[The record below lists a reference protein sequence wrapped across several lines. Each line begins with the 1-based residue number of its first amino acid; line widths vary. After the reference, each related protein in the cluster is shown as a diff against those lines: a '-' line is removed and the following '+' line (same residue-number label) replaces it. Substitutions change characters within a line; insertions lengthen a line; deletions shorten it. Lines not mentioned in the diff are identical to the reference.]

1 MTSSLST
8 PNKWFS
14 ILSDY
19 LVIIIGVA
27 LYAYAWAGML
37 IPNGVASGGLTGAC
51 TILNFATGI
60 PVSLSYIVV
69 NAVLLLFGF
78 LILGNAFG
86 FKTIFA
92 ILCST
97 LFLDLFER
105 WEASHMFF
113 SDKLLLVVVAA
124 IIESIGLAAVFVRGG
139 STGGTDIIALIIHK
153 FWPVT
158 LGKVFI
164 LLDVFI
170 IASVL
175 LVPGKTVED
184 MVYGYVAMVIF
195 SVMVDWVMLGRKSTC
210 QILVFSDRYQ
220 EIADQI
226 LLQLERGVTALDA
239 TGWYTGADRK
249 VLLILI
255 RKRELR
261 DITRLIKS
269 IDHTAFVSVS
279 DASSV
284 YGEGFD
290 EIKTGINLKKK
301 KE

>member
-139 STGGTDIIALIIHK
+139 STGGTDIIALIVHK

-210 QILVFSDRYQ
+210 QILVFSDHYQ

-226 LLQLERGVTALDA
+226 LLQLDRGVTALDA

>member
-1 MTSSLST
+1 MTSSFST

-14 ILSDY
+14 MLSDY
-19 LVIIIGVA
+19 LVIVIGVA
-27 LYAYAWAGML
+27 LYAYGWAGML

-69 NAVLLLFGF
+69 NAGLLLFGF

-139 STGGTDIIALIIHK
+139 STGGTDIIALIVNK

-290 EIKTGINLKKK
+290 EIKTGVNLKKK

>member
-1 MTSSLST
+1 
-8 PNKWFS
+8 
-14 ILSDY
+14 
-19 LVIIIGVA
+19 
-27 LYAYAWAGML
+27 
-37 IPNGVASGGLTGAC
+37 
-51 TILNFATGI
+51 
-60 PVSLSYIVV
+60 
-69 NAVLLLFGF
+69 
-78 LILGNAFG
+78 
-86 FKTIFA
+86 
-92 ILCST
+92 
-97 LFLDLFER
+97 
-105 WEASHMFF
+105 
-113 SDKLLLVVVAA
+113 
-124 IIESIGLAAVFVRGG
+124 
-139 STGGTDIIALIIHK
+139 
-153 FWPVT
+153 
-158 LGKVFI
+158 
-164 LLDVFI
+164 
-170 IASVL
+170 
-175 LVPGKTVED
+175 

-210 QILVFSDRYQ
+210 QILVFSDHYQ

-226 LLQLERGVTALDA
+226 LLQLDRGVTALDA

>member
-210 QILVFSDRYQ
+210 QILVFSDHYQ

-226 LLQLERGVTALDA
+226 LLQLDRGVTALDA